1 MVVSARASV
10 LEATGLGKR
19 FGFKWALQDCTLKV
33 PAGKVAALVGPNGAG
48 KSTLLRLAA
57 GLSRPNAG
65 SLTVLGEVPGHENA
79 GLLRRIGYLD
89 QERPMYRGFRVDE
102 MLRFGAGTNP
112 TWDMASATSYLA
124 QLGIALDERV
134 SNLSGGQYAQVALT
148 LCLAKQ
154 PELLILDEPAAALDP
169 VAREDLLRLL
179 MQQVAQSGTSVL
191 LSTHALGDIA
201 TVCDYLIILSHARVV
216 LADDLDFVIESHR
229 ILTAALP
236 GGLVLPP
243 GVAVIDTRKSG
254 REVSYLARIQLPII
268 DDRWHVAEPTLEEI
282 VLAYLREGTGRPNHA
297 GGELTFGSS
306 GEPR

>member
-1 MVVSARASV
+1 

-33 PAGKVAALVGPNGAG
+33 PEGKVAALVGPNGAG

-112 TWDMASATSYLA
+112 TWDMASATS
-124 QLGIALDERV
+124 
-134 SNLSGGQYAQVALT
+134 
-148 LCLAKQ
+148 
-154 PELLILDEPAAALDP
+154 ALDP

-179 MQQVAQSGTSVL
+179 MQQVAQSGTSVV

-236 GGLVLPP
+236 DGLVLPP
-243 GVAVIDTRKSG
+243 GVTVIDTRKSG
-254 REVSYLARIQLPII
+254 REVSYLARIELPII

-282 VLAYLREGTGRPNHA
+282 VLAYLREGTGRPDHA